1 MLLLL
6 LVVRL
11 YLLASK
17 ALSLYPHVIPSPS
30 YVIPSP
36 SYPVSSDSV
45 IRRYTDLRLIIVIFF
60 SVHRCM
66 DALKKN
72 RSLIKPDQQEY
83 QKELEKNYH
92 RFTDKLKPM
101 FSSRQA
107 QTLTL
112 SKR

>member
-1 MLLLL
+1 
-6 LVVRL
+6 
-11 YLLASK
+11 
-17 ALSLYPHVIPSPS
+17 
-30 YVIPSP
+30 
-36 SYPVSSDSV
+36 
-45 IRRYTDLRLIIVIFF
+45 
-60 SVHRCM
+60 M